1 MELKKV
7 RDLLQEVVAAG
18 KMTKATKERLQEAFK
33 LVDDEVQAT
42 VGKEW
47 LEEAGISLGYPTT
60 EQVIANMEVMSEVLV
75 DYPKSHNQAYDDVG
89 RLDKARQDLY
99 HGAEFFEDLS
109 VEEKAANWDKLG
121 LIAQERRG
129 AKDFE
134 EATQPLKLMLVKYP
148 NLSKEFKKCIEQ
160 IKQVKNKQES
170 RCYRPKQLTAMK
182 EAFNEVAPVKENGV
196 VINKEAK

>member
-1 MELKKV
+1 MEIKKV

-33 LVDDEVQAT
+33 LVDDEVKAT
-42 VGKEW
+42 AGKEW
-47 LEEAGISLGYPTT
+47 LEESGISLGYAST
-60 EQVIANMEVMSEVLV
+60 EEVIANMEIVSTVLV
-75 DYPKSHNQAYDDVG
+75 DYPKAHNQAYDDVG

-99 HGAEFFEDLS
+99 HGAEFLDYLS
-109 VEEKAANWDKLG
+109 LEEKAANWDKLG

-134 EATQPLKLMLVKYP
+134 EATQPLKIMLTKYP

-170 RCYRPKQLTAMK
+170 RCYRPKQLTAMQ
-182 EAFNEVAPVKENGV
+182 EAFEEAAPVKENGV
-196 VINKEAK
+196 VINKEDK

>member
-7 RDLLQEVVAAG
+7 RDLLQDVVTAG
-18 KMTKATKERLQEAFK
+18 KMTKSAKERLQEAFK

-42 VGKEW
+42 SGKAW
-47 LEEAGISLGYPTT
+47 LEEEGMTLGYAST
-60 EQVIANMEVMSEVLV
+60 EEVIANMEIMSTVLV
-75 DYPKSHNQAYDDVG
+75 EYPKSHNQAYDDVG

-99 HGAEFFEDLS
+99 HGAEFLKGLTI
-109 VEEKAANWDKLG
+109 EEKAANWDKIG
-121 LIAQERRG
+121 LIAEERRG
-129 AKDFE
+129 AKNFE

-170 RCYRPKQLTAMK
+170 RCYRPKQLTSMT
-182 EAFNEVAPVKENGV
+182 EAFNEAAPVKENGQ
-196 VINKEAK
+196 VITKEAN